1 MIFPITEPQKL
12 FILNTH
18 AFLYLQIWD
27 ADINLNHYNIIME
40 IAKDGTAK
48 GGTKF
53 KGGTFP
59 EKRVK

>member
-1 MIFPITEPQKL
+1 MIFPITEPQKP
-12 FILNTH
+12 FILNTL

-40 IAKDGTAK
+40 IAKDGT
-48 GGTKF
+48 KF